1 MSAFLL
7 LGLQHILSPGALDH
21 LLFLLVLAAPYR
33 FRDWR
38 HLLGVASA
46 FTVGHSVTL
55 AMVASN
61 SVRLPTALI
70 EFLIPLTIVCAG
82 VANLRQGGKR
92 PAGWTAPLMAGG
104 FGLIHGAGFAN
115 FLHEMFTGSVLLP
128 LLSFN
133 VGIELGQLTILTAS
147 LVLLAGIDRLVRI
160 PLPLAGRSPRTA
172 LLSLGAAG
180 WAALLAMQRTP
191 W

>member
-1 MSAFLL
+1 MTAFLA
-7 LGLQHILSPGALDH
+7 LGFRHILSPSALDH

-55 AMVASN
+55 AMVASDTL
-61 SVRLPTALI
+61 RLPTALI
-70 EFLIPLTIVCAG
+70 EFLIPVTIVCAG
-82 VANLRQGGKR
+82 LANLRQGGKQ
-92 PAGWTAPLMAGG
+92 PAGWTGPLMAGG

-115 FLHEMFTGSVLLP
+115 FLREMFSESILLP
-128 LLSFN
+128 LFSFN
-133 VGIELGQLTILTAS
+133 AGIELGQLTVLATS
-147 LVLLAGIDRLVRI
+147 LLLLGGIDRLIRI
-160 PLPLAGRSPRTA
+160 PLPRAGRLPRTA
-172 LLSLGAAG
+172 LASLGAAG
-180 WAALLAMQRTP
+180 WAALLAIQRAP

>member
-1 MSAFLL
+1 VSAFLR
-7 LGLQHILSPGALDH
+7 LGFQHILAPGALDH

-55 AMVASN
+55 GMVASGA
-61 SVRLPTALI
+61 VRLPTAMI
-70 EFLIPLTIVCAG
+70 EFLIPLTIVGAALG
-82 VANLRQGGKR
+82 NLRRGRQP
-92 PAGWTAPLMAGG
+92 PAGWSGPLLAGG

-115 FLHEMFTGSVLLP
+115 FLSEMFSGSVILP
-128 LLSFN
+128 LFGFN
-133 VGIELGQLTILTAS
+133 VGIELGQLTVLAGS
-147 LVLLAGIDRLVRI
+147 LVLLTGLDALVRLGS
-160 PLPLAGRSPRTA
+160 PAAGRWPRARLT
-172 LLSLGAAG
+172 SLAAAG
-180 WAALLAMQRTP
+180 WAAVIAVQRAP